1 MRSTGQGMEW
11 SGDLRRRK
19 RKEIN
24 MQILELRPYDP
35 ESDAPRSGWDALSVD
50 QAMAE
55 GIKLYVDQFGDIWTG
70 GRREYVGRIRKERT
84 EW

>member
-1 MRSTGQGMEW
+1 MEW

-24 MQILELRPYDP
+24 MQILELRPYDS
-35 ESDAPRSGWDALSVD
+35 EADAPRSGWDALSVD

-70 GRREYVGRIRKERT
+70 RRREYVG
-84 EW
+84 

>member
-1 MRSTGQGMEW
+1 MEW

-24 MQILELRPYDP
+24 MQILELRPYDS
-35 ESDAPRSGWDALSVD
+35 EADAPRSGWDALSVD
-50 QAMAE
+50 QAE

-70 GRREYVGRIRKERT
+70 GRREYVG
-84 EW
+84 

>member
-1 MRSTGQGMEW
+1 MIWSLPRGRAQG
-11 SGDLRRRK
+11 
-19 RKEIN
+19 KEHTD
-24 MQILELRPYDP
+24 MLILELRPYDP

-70 GRREYVGRIRKERT
+70 GRREYVGRRRKERT

>member
-1 MRSTGQGMEW
+1 MVWSLPRGRAQG
-11 SGDLRRRK
+11 
-19 RKEIN
+19 KEHTD
-24 MQILELRPYDP
+24 MLILELRTYDP
-35 ESDAPRSGWDALSVD
+35 ESDEPRSGWDALSVK

>member
-1 MRSTGQGMEW
+1 M
-11 SGDLRRRK
+11 L
-19 RKEIN
+19 
-24 MQILELRPYDP
+24 ILELRPYDP

-70 GRREYVGRIRKERT
+70 GRREYVG
-84 EW
+84 